1 MSKGL
6 LNSFKNGTIPETV
19 KNTDEKVKEEVVATP
34 VEPVKEESELDKLK
48 RELEE
53 ARRRA
58 EEAEGARDRALAEAK
73 EAKKKTSSPK
83 QTEYYTKDSTI
94 CIRLNCARKRFCK
107 EMSKKIGVEGGI
119 GGYINYLIAADMRVN
134 PDIKALAESK
144 EGKDFPYQ
152 SSREQSKTE
161 YDENYVVEQHIK
173 K

>member
-34 VEPVKEESELDKLK
+34 VEPVKEESELYKLK

-73 EAKKKTSSPK
+73 EAKKKTSSSKP
-83 QTEYYTKDSTI
+83 TEYYTKDATI

-161 YDENYVVEQHIK
+161 YDENYVVEQHFK

>member
-1 MSKGL
+1 
-6 LNSFKNGTIPETV
+6 
-19 KNTDEKVKEEVVATP
+19 
-34 VEPVKEESELDKLK
+34 
-48 RELEE
+48 
-53 ARRRA
+53 
-58 EEAEGARDRALAEAK
+58 
-73 EAKKKTSSPK
+73 
-83 QTEYYTKDSTI
+83 
-94 CIRLNCARKRFCK
+94 
-107 EMSKKIGVEGGI
+107 MSKKIGVEGGI

>member
-144 EGKDFPYQ
+144 EGEDFPYQ

-161 YDENYVVEQHIK
+161 YDENYVVEQHFK